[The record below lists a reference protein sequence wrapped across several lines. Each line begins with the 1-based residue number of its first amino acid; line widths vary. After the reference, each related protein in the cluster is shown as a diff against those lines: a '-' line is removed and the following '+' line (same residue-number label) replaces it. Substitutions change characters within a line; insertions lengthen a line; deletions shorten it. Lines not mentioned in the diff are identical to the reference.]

1 MNKHSPNTKP
11 VAPVVYS
18 ASTVYD
24 KNVPGENRLVYG
36 TVRRNVQGDHITYV
50 IENRMG
56 AEMIVDADS
65 IDCLIAALCKVRA
78 QDQL

>member
-24 KNVPGENRLVYG
+24 KDAPGESRLVYG
-36 TVRRNVQGDHITYV
+36 TVRREVQGDHITYV
-50 IENRMG
+50 IQNRMG
-56 AEMIVDADS
+56 VDMVVDADS
-65 IDCLIAALCKVRA
+65 IDCLIAALNKARA